1 MDIIKRRFFVNSFIT
16 SQFLYC
22 ILGWM
27 FHSRNIENGINR
39 LHERALRLV
48 YDDSEN
54 LSFRDLILK
63 YESISAHQKNL
74 HLIAKEFFKA
84 KNGMVPKIAIFCFV
98 IKPYNLHY
106 DTDCLKNETSLMTFK
121 KMYKAGLQATVHV
134 DFAKHI

>member
-1 MDIIKRRFFVNSFIT
+1 M
-16 SQFLYC
+16 YC

-121 KMYKAGLQATVHV
+121 KMYKAGLQANVHV